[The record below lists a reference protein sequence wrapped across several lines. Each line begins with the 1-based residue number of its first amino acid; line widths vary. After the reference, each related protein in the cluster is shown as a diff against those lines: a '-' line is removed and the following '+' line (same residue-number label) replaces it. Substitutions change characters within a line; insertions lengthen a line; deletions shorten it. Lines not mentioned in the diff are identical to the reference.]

1 MDNDIIKSLSS
12 LSEEINAAKKE
23 EAIFQG
29 RLSEIEDRLQ
39 NDFGFTTVQEAKDWI
54 QKEERELAV
63 LEKKIEVDYKSL
75 REKYEW

>member
-39 NDFGFTTVQEAKDWI
+39 NDFGFTTVQEAKYWI